1 MTLRTKI
8 LLIIGITF
16 ASLISLLYG
25 SSNIILMRGYSQLEV
40 QDTQRHVER
49 VLNAL
54 QVQVD
59 NLNTVALGYAVWD
72 DSYQFISD
80 ANQSYIE
87 LNMSDLT
94 FTDNQLNL
102 VAFLNNDL
110 QIVYEKAFDL
120 NTGQEISVP
129 SSFNHHLLSDSPLVT
144 HSDIRSSSSGIVML
158 PEGYLLVSSHPVI
171 KSDSTGPI
179 NGVMIWGRFLDKAQ
193 IQSLAEAT
201 GLALTAYRI
210 DEERLPSDF
219 QSAKMALNDGEGKFV
234 QPLADGNIAGYTIIN
249 DINGNPAVLLR
260 TDLPREI
267 YAQGQASVSYFLMAL
282 LVSSGVFVVVTLL
295 LLEKVILARL
305 GKLSAAVTHVRTS
318 GDLQTPILI
327 KGDDELANLAD
338 GMRNMLAALAQSRLT
353 LEQANNELER
363 RVEQRTVELSE
374 TNVRLREEIVERK
387 QAQEHLA
394 QARDQAVE
402 ALRLKTQI
410 LANVSHD
417 ARTPLSTIMLR
428 AELLQ
433 MQHLGPLTDKQHQSL
448 DLILVNAKQL
458 LDFVNN
464 LLTEAQLNSDKIQ
477 IAHITFSPEALLEE
491 ISNSMLPL
499 ADKKSLQLK
508 TEVKAGMPERLLSDP
523 NRVKQILM
531 NLLDNAIK
539 FTDQGI
545 ISISVY
551 CSNPTQWVLQVTD
564 TGVGISVEA
573 QERIFEAFWQVDGS
587 VSRKANR
594 GVGLGLSIVK
604 QLTTLLQGELTVQSE
619 IGQGSTFTVFLPLH
633 KVQEE

>member
-1 MTLRTKI
+1 MTLRTKT

-16 ASLISLLYG
+16 ASLISLLYI
-25 SSNIILMRGYSQLEV
+25 SSHIILMRGYTELEV

-72 DSYQFISD
+72 DSYQFVSD
-80 ANQSYIE
+80 PNPTYIE

-102 VAFLNNDL
+102 VVFLNNDL

-120 NTGQEISVP
+120 HNAQEVPVP
-129 SSFNHHLLSDSPLVT
+129 SSLNQHLLSGSPLVT
-144 HSDIRSSSSGIVML
+144 HADIRSSSSGIVLL
-158 PEGYLLVSSHPVI
+158 PEGYLMVSSHPVI
-171 KSDSTGPI
+171 MSDSTGPI
-179 NGVMIWGRFLDKAQ
+179 NGVMIWGRFLDETQ
-193 IQSLAEAT
+193 IQVLAEAT
-201 GLALTAYRI
+201 GLALTAYRM
-210 DEERLPSDF
+210 DDERLPVDF
-219 QSAKMALNDGEGKFV
+219 QSAKMALNDGGMFV
-234 QPLADGNIAGYTIIN
+234 QALNNGKVAGYTIIN
-249 DINGNPAVLLR
+249 DIDGRPAVLLR
-260 TDLPREI
+260 TDLPRAI
-267 YAQGQASVSYFLMAL
+267 YAQGQGSVSYFLIAL
-282 LVSSGVFVVVTLL
+282 LVSSGVFLVVTLL

-318 GDLQTPILI
+318 GDLDTPVLI
-327 KGDDELANLAD
+327 KGDDEVANLAD
-338 GMRNMLAALAQSRLT
+338 GMRNMLAALAQSRLK
-353 LEQANNELER
+353 LEEANNELEQ

-374 TNVRLREEIVERK
+374 TNNLLREEIAERQ

-428 AELLQ
+428 AEMLQ
-433 MQHLGPLTDKQHQSL
+433 MQHFGPITDKQHQSL

-458 LDFVNN
+458 LDFVTN
-464 LLTEAQLNSDKIQ
+464 LLTEAQLSSDKIQ
-477 IAHITFSPEALLEE
+477 AAHIAFSPEALLEE
-491 ISNSMLPL
+491 VYSSILPL
-499 ADKKSLQLK
+499 ADKKGLHLK
-508 TEVKAGMPERLLSDP
+508 TEVKAGMPEHLLGDP

-539 FTDQGI
+539 FTDQGTI
-545 ISISVY
+545 CISIY
-551 CSNPTQWVLQVTD
+551 RANTTQWALQVAD
-564 TGVGISVEA
+564 KGVGIAEA
-573 QERIFEAFWQVDGS
+573 AQGQIFEAFWQVDGS
-587 VSRKANR
+587 ISRKANR

-604 QLTTLLQGELTVQSE
+604 QLTSLLQGEMTVQSE
-619 IGQGSTFTVFLPLH
+619 IGQGSTFTVLLPLH
-633 KVQEE
+633 EAQGA

>member
-1 MTLRTKI
+1 MTLRTKT

-16 ASLISLLYG
+16 VSLISLLYV
-25 SSNIILMRGYSQLEV
+25 SSHLILMRGYSELEV

-72 DSYQFISD
+72 DSYQFVND
-80 ANQSYIE
+80 ANPTYIE

-94 FTDNQLNL
+94 FVDNQLNL
-102 VAFLNNDL
+102 VIFLNNDL

-120 NTGQEISVP
+120 HNAQEISVP
-129 SSFNHHLLSDSPLVT
+129 SGLKQYLVAGSPLVT
-144 HSDIRSSSSGIVML
+144 YLDLRSSSSGIVLL
-158 PEGYLLVSSHPVI
+158 PEGYLMVSSHPVI
-171 KSDSTGPI
+171 TSDSTGPI
-179 NGVMIWGRFLDKAQ
+179 NGVMIWGRFLDETQ

-201 GLALTAYRI
+201 GLALTAYRM
-210 DEERLPSDF
+210 DEERLPADF
-219 QSAKMALNDGEGKFV
+219 HSAKMALNDGGMFV
-234 QPLADGNIAGYTIIN
+234 QALDNGNVAGYTIIN
-249 DINGNPAVLLR
+249 DIDDQPAVLLR
-260 TDLPREI
+260 ADLPREI
-267 YAQGQASVSYFLMAL
+267 YGQGQASVSYFVMAL

-305 GKLSAAVTHVRTS
+305 GKLSAAVTYVRTS
-318 GDLQTPILI
+318 GDLQTPVLI

-353 LEQANNELER
+353 LEEANNELER
-363 RVEQRTVELSE
+363 RVEQRTIELSD
-374 TNVRLREEIVERK
+374 TNVRLREEIAERK

-402 ALRLKTQI
+402 ALRLKAQI

-428 AELLQ
+428 TEMLQ
-433 MQHLGPLTDKQHQSL
+433 MQHFGPITEKQHQSL
-448 DLILVNAKQL
+448 DLILLNANQL
-458 LDFVNN
+458 LGFVNN
-464 LLTEAQLNSDKIQ
+464 LLTEAQLSSDKVQ
-477 IAHITFSPEALLEE
+477 VSHTEFSPGALLEE
-491 ISNSMLPL
+491 VCSSILPL
-499 ADKKSLQLK
+499 ADKKQLQLK
-508 TEVKAGMPERLLSDP
+508 TEVNAGIPEQLLGDP

-539 FTDQGI
+539 FTDQGTI
-545 ISISVY
+545 CISVY
-551 CSNPTQWVLQVTD
+551 RANPTQWALQVAD
-564 TGVGISVEA
+564 RGVGISEEA
-573 QERIFEAFWQVDGS
+573 QGQIFEAFWQVDGS
-587 VSRKANR
+587 ISRKANR

-604 QLTTLLQGELTVQSE
+604 QLTSLLQGELTVQSE
-619 IGQGSTFTVFLPLH
+619 IGQGSTFTVVLPLH
-633 KVQEE
+633 KAQEE